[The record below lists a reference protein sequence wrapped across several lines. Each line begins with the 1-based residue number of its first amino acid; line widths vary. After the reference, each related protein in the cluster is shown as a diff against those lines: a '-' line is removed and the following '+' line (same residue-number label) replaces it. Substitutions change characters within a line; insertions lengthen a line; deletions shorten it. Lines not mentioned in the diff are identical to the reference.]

1 VRLPVSQT
9 PGNGTAGD
17 GGAGRGP
24 HAAAPPAGSQDAASA
39 ETTRPQGAGAADT
52 ITDQAARI
60 AELEDARLRA
70 LADLDNMRKRCAA
83 QTRRAEEDA
92 RAAVARQWLPV
103 IDNLDLALAHATA
116 DPATIFDG
124 VEAVREQALSVLA
137 RLGFPRRDDRG
148 ARFDP
153 TRHEA
158 VATRPDPGTEADMV
172 AEVVRPGYG
181 EGDHQLRPAQVVVA
195 RPD

>member
-1 VRLPVSQT
+1 LNQT
-9 PGNGTAGD
+9 PGDGTAGE

-24 HAAAPPAGSQDAASA
+24 QAAAPPAGSQDAATD
-39 ETTRPQGAGAADT
+39 ETTPPGDQAVADT
-52 ITDQAARI
+52 IADQAARI

-70 LADLDNMRKRCAA
+70 LADLDNTRKRCAA
-83 QTRRAEEDA
+83 QVRRAEEDA
-92 RAAVARQWLPV
+92 RAAVASQWLPV
-103 IDNLDLALAHATA
+103 IDSLDLALAHATA
-116 DPATIFDG
+116 DPATIVGG
-124 VEAVREQALSVLA
+124 VEAVREQALGVLA

-158 VATRPDPGTEADMV
+158 VATRPDPGSEADMV

-195 RPD
+195 RPG

>member
-1 VRLPVSQT
+1 MNQT
-9 PGNGTAGD
+9 PGDGTAGD

-24 HAAAPPAGSQDAASA
+24 QAAAPPAGSRDAAGA
-39 ETTRPQGAGAADT
+39 ETTRPEGAGAADT
-52 ITDQAARI
+52 IADQAARI

-70 LADLDNMRKRCAA
+70 LADLDNTRKRCAA
-83 QTRRAEEDA
+83 QVRRAEEDA
-92 RAAVARQWLPV
+92 RAAVASQWLPV
-103 IDNLDLALAHATA
+103 IDSLDLALAHATA
-116 DPATIFDG
+116 DPVTIVDG
-124 VEAVREQALSVLA
+124 VEAVREQALGVLA

-195 RPD
+195 RPG

>member
-1 VRLPVSQT
+1 MNHT
-9 PGNGTAGD
+9 PGNGTEGE
-17 GGAGRGP
+17 GGPDRGP
-24 HAAAPPAGSQDAASA
+24 HAATPPAGPRDAASA
-39 ETTRPQGAGAADT
+39 RTARPEAAADA
-52 ITDQAARI
+52 IAGQPARI
-60 AELEDARLRA
+60 AELEDAHLRA

-83 QTRRAEEDA
+83 QVRRAEEET

-103 IDNLDLALAHATA
+103 IDSLDLALAHAA
-116 DPATIFDG
+116 ASPATIAGG
-124 VEAVREQALSVLA
+124 VEAVREQALGVLA

-158 VATRPDPGTEADMV
+158 VATRPGPGAEADV
-172 AEVVRPGYG
+172 IAEVVRPGYG

-195 RPD
+195 RPN